1 MNNKKYNYIYICTY
15 VIIYIYVFFK
25 IKYIYQLISKIKHN
39 DQYVIIPVHNLHEI
53 MFKNNIE
60 NNYTIL
66 ITL

>member
-1 MNNKKYNYIYICTY
+1 MNNKKYNYIYSLC
-15 VIIYIYVFFK
+15 VFK

-39 DQYVIIPVHNLHEI
+39 DQYVIILVHNLHEI